1 VSQSDIFT
9 IQKEKEWK
17 MVRSQSHFIALSFH
31 LPLAKESRTKLREA
45 EQRFPRATHYAYAFR
60 CGTWG
65 DEEHAS
71 DGGEP
76 RGSAGRPILG
86 VLQHLNLTETMIVV
100 VRYFGGKKLGIRG
113 LIEAYGEATQ
123 KVLELS
129 GRTLYV
135 PKETFLVSVELP
147 FFDLFV
153 HRLLGILKD
162 KHNVTLQKENAT
174 ISFIIAQ
181 EQAEQIEAF
190 LKKEH
195 LQGVIRNFTKER

>member
-1 VSQSDIFT
+1 MLQSDIFT

-17 MVRSQSHFIALSFH
+17 VIRSQSHFIALSFR

-45 EQRFPRATHYAYAFR
+45 ERRFPGATHYAYAFR
-60 CGTWG
+60 CGIRG
-65 DEEHAS
+65 EEEYAS

-86 VLQHLNLTETMIVV
+86 VLQHLNLTGTMVVV

-113 LIEAYGEATQ
+113 LIEVYGEATR

-135 PKETFLVSVELP
+135 PKETFLVSVEFP
-147 FFDLFV
+147 FFEV
-153 HRLLGILKD
+153 
-162 KHNVTLQKENAT
+162 V
-174 ISFIIAQ
+174 S
-181 EQAEQIEAF
+181 
-190 LKKEH
+190 
-195 LQGVIRNFTKER
+195 